1 MIRALLIASALCAS
15 PALAQHAIPYS
26 GMQQRE
32 IRALSPQQVED
43 LLAGRGMMLALA
55 AELNGWPG
63 PMHVL
68 ELAGPLGLTPEQR
81 RETEAL
87 MAAHRAEA
95 RRLGAEIVEAER
107 GLDAAFRERRI
118 TPAEI
123 TAKTERIGA
132 LQAAL
137 RAEHLRTHL
146 LQTALL
152 STAQVTRYAE
162 LRGYAGGAA
171 SPAPA
176 HRHRH

>member
-1 MIRALLIASALCAS
+1 MIRALLLAIALLAPLTLAR
-15 PALAQHAIPYS
+15 AQHATPYA
-26 GMQQRE
+26 GMQQRD
-32 IRALSPQQVED
+32 IRALSPQQIED
-43 LLAGRGMMLALA
+43 LLAGRGIMLALP

-68 ELAGPLGLTPEQR
+68 EHATALRLSAEQR

-95 RRLGAEIVEAER
+95 RRIGAQLVEEER

-118 TPAEI
+118 TAADI
-123 TAKTERIGA
+123 TARTDRIGA

-152 STAQVTRYAE
+152 SSEQVTRYAE
-162 LRGYAGGAA
+162 LRGYTGGA
-171 SPAPA
+171 PAPA